1 MTDTLTPPDPWAV
14 LSAFLEMVPAGRA
27 FSSASWHDEAVLAGL
42 TSRQIGL
49 AQKRATDLGW
59 LEPVGQWIDG
69 EWSPNMTRALHE
81 EAAAR
86 WVLLY
91 RRTAEGQKPGPRWYE
106 VEGQAELF
114 HVPA

>member
-1 MTDTLTPPDPWAV
+1 MTDTLTPRDPWLV
-14 LSAFLEMVPAGRA
+14 LSAVLETTPAGRT

-42 TSRQIGL
+42 SSRQIVA
-49 AQKRATDLGW
+49 AQKTAADRGW

-91 RRTAEGQKPGPRWYE
+91 RRTDEGQKPGPRRYE

-114 HVPA
+114 EVSV